1 MAKKSRL
8 VNQNWWITTL
18 LVNEHRHCP
27 PLTKDIKCDVA
38 IVGGGFAG
46 VAAAIEFL
54 KSGHKVVLLDKN
66 IIGGSSSGRSAGF
79 LTPDSELELHQLVRR
94 YGVKAAGE
102 IWQAPLRGIERLVAA
117 IQKHDIQ
124 CGLLKQDS
132 LFLGLGK
139 GGKEAVDSELHC
151 RQEVGFTDQKTYDE
165 QQLKGILGAE
175 GFSAGIRYGGTYG
188 INPLACLQG
197 FKNLLVDHGMQI
209 YESTEMERLEDH
221 TVYTHAGSVTA
232 DKIIIA
238 VDKLEESI
246 SPLLE
251 RSVSRADIPEHFRTA
266 DRPGAADPVP
276 VGRADA
282 VLGFE
287 AGLHLLPADRRQ
299 PPAARRRHA
308 DHHLPEGRVQ
318 QSAHHPQDH
327 QRVPRALPGTEEPVV
342 HAVLAGA
349 DRRDPRPAADHRQ
362 AAGPAAHP
370 LHLRLGRHSVGDVHR
385 QLHRAQHPRR
395 RRRGLPEVL
404 QLLLQRTQVLPA
416 ERPRQGHRQAA
427 AVLADQQLGEVLPGR
442 QAARSRPDWR
452 KNSEV
457 VEHSTCGGRGGS
469 APRLLPRIR
478 LHRRARLRA
487 AGDRSAGEISLRRRG
502 SQRPRQHGMV
512 EAVSR
517 HDAR

>member
-1 MAKKSRL
+1 LAKKSRL

-27 PLTKDIKCDVA
+27 PLAKDIKCDVA
-38 IVGGGFAG
+38 IVGGGLAG

-117 IQKHDIQ
+117 IEKHDIK
-124 CGLLKQDS
+124 CGLIKQDS

-151 RQEVGFTDQKTYDE
+151 RQEVGFSDQKTYDE
-165 QQLKGILGAE
+165 QQLKGILGAQ

-188 INPLACLQG
+188 INPLACLQA

-246 SPLLE
+246 SPYSSEVFHAQTFLSISEPLTDRELRVLFPSGEQMQCWDSKLVYTYFRLTADNRLLLGGGTPITTYMKDAFNNPRIIRKIINE
-251 RSVSRADIPEHFRTA
+251 FLEHFPELKSLSFMQFWPGQIDATRDLLPTIARPAGQPHIRFIFGSVGIPWATFTGSFTA
-266 DRPGAADPVP
+266 RNFLGVADEDYQKYFNYFSNEREFSLPSS
-276 VGRADA
+276 
-282 VLGFE
+282 LGKFIGKPLLFSMTNSWAKFFQVDKLRE
-287 AGLHLLPADRRQ
+287 AG
-299 PPAARRRHA
+299 
-308 DHHLPEGRVQ
+308 
-318 QSAHHPQDH
+318 
-327 QRVPRALPGTEEPVV
+327 
-342 HAVLAGA
+342 
-349 DRRDPRPAADHRQ
+349 
-362 AAGPAAHP
+362 
-370 LHLRLGRHSVGDVHR
+370 
-385 QLHRAQHPRR
+385 QL
-395 RRRGLPEVL
+395 EK
-404 QLLLQRTQVLPA
+404 
-416 ERPRQGHRQAA
+416 EF
-427 AVLADQQLGEVLPGR
+427 
-442 QAARSRPDWR
+442 
-452 KNSEV
+452 
-457 VEHSTCGGRGGS
+457 
-469 APRLLPRIR
+469 
-478 LHRRARLRA
+478 
-487 AGDRSAGEISLRRRG
+487 
-502 SQRPRQHGMV
+502 
-512 EAVSR
+512 
-517 HDAR
+517 

>member
-1 MAKKSRL
+1 LAKKSRL

-27 PLTKDIKCDVA
+27 PLTRDIQCDVA

-102 IWQAPLRGIERLVAA
+102 IWQAPLRGIERLVAS

-165 QQLKGILGAE
+165 RQLKGILGAQ

-197 FKNLLVDHGMQI
+197 FKNLLVEHGMQI
-209 YESTEMERLEDH
+209 FESTEMERLEDH

-246 SPLLE
+246 SPYSNEVFHAQTFLSITEPLTDRE
-251 RSVSRADIPEHFRTA
+251 LRVLFPSGEQMQCWDSKLVYTYFRLTA
-266 DRPGAADPVP
+266 DNRLLLGGGTPITTYMRDAYNNPRIIRKIINEFLGAFSRTE
-276 VGRADA
+276 GTCRSCNS
-282 VLGFE
+282 
-287 AGLHLLPADRRQ
+287 
-299 PPAARRRHA
+299 
-308 DHHLPEGRVQ
+308 GRVR
-318 QSAHHPQDH
+318 SM
-327 QRVPRALPGTEEPVV
+327 
-342 HAVLAGA
+342 
-349 DRRDPRPAADHRQ
+349 RPAICCPRSQ
-362 AAGPAAHP
+362 S
-370 LHLRLGRHSVGDVHR
+370 LRDNRTFVSSSVPSAFRGRHSPAASP
-385 QLHRAQHPRR
+385 RATSSASPT
-395 RRRGLPEVL
+395 
-404 QLLLQRTQVLPA
+404 RTT
-416 ERPRQGHRQAA
+416 
-427 AVLADQQLGEVLPGR
+427 
-442 QAARSRPDWR
+442 RSTSITSPT
-452 KNSEV
+452 NAS
-457 VEHSTCGGRGGS
+457 SPC
-469 APRLLPRIR
+469 
-478 LHRRARLRA
+478 RA
-487 AGDRSAGEISLRRRG
+487 ASASSSANRCC
-502 SQRPRQHGMV
+502 SP
-512 EAVSR
+512 
-517 HDAR
+517 